1 MEGPT
6 STRAIT
12 IQVKSIREQE
22 SASKRARIGFQT
34 GLPMFRHPY
43 QNGARDKYNKWI
55 IADDALQL
63 FEDRQKMEFVGI
75 SFITDRENAGF
86 KTCAIG
92 GVVNAFNT
100 GQYPIYQFD
109 TVYAVVPDKPEVK
122 IIDGIYTHKDYNPS
136 HTFYGDTAIICTQ
149 DSILKMFQGKKFTE
163 IPNKYRLG
171 VAMST
176 VKTGPIQDSHLFSIL
191 LDKPTPKK

>member
-12 IQVKSIREQE
+12 IQVKSSRPQE

-43 QNGARDKYNKWI
+43 QNSARGAYDKWI

-63 FEDRQKMEFVGI
+63 FEDKEKMEFLGI

-92 GVVNAFNT
+92 GVVNVFNT
-100 GQYPIYQFD
+100 GRYPIYQFD
-109 TVYAVVPDKPEVK
+109 TVYAVVPDKSEVK
-122 IIDGIYTHKDYNPS
+122 IIDGTYTHKDYNPS
-136 HTFYGDTAIICTQ
+136 HTFYGETAIICTQ
-149 DSILKMFQGKKFTE
+149 DSIFDLFQVKDFTT
-163 IPNKYRLG
+163 IQNKHRLG

-176 VKTGPIQDSHLFSIL
+176 VKPGPIQDSHLFSIL

>member
-12 IQVKSIREQE
+12 IQVKSSRPQE
-22 SASKRARIGFQT
+22 PASKRARIGFQT
-34 GLPMFRHPY
+34 GFPMFRHPY
-43 QNGARDKYNKWI
+43 KNSARDKYDKWI
-55 IADDALQL
+55 VADDALQL
-63 FEDRQKMEFVGI
+63 FEDKTKMEFVGI

-109 TVYAVVPDKPEVK
+109 TVYAVMPTTGAKF
-122 IIDGIYTHKDYNPS
+122 IDGTYTHKDYNPS
-136 HTFYGDTAIICTQ
+136 HTFYGETAIICTQ
-149 DSILKMFQGKKFTE
+149 DSICNLFPGAKLENIQ
-163 IPNKYRLG
+163 NKHRLG

-176 VKTGPIQDSHLFSIL
+176 VKPGPIQDSHLFSIL
-191 LDKPTPKK
+191 LDKPTAKK